1 LVTKIGSTP
10 LAGDPFLQQQLAL
23 AALLLT
29 LLLEAAAVV
38 WLAAGRILR
47 C

>member
-1 LVTKIGSTP
+1 MRIGCTQS
-10 LAGDPFLQQQLAL
+10 AGDPSLQQQQLAL

-38 WLAAGRILR
+38 WLAAGRI
-47 C
+47 